1 MTAERPE
8 AGSEAPRF
16 QATSDPTR
24 SILERAHEAF
34 ISMDAGGF
42 ITEWNPQAE
51 ATFGWSRE
59 EAVGRVLSDTIIPLR
74 YRGAHLRGLE
84 RFLETGEGPVLE
96 QRIEIE
102 ALHRDGYELPIELTI
117 SAHSAQDTHVFHA
130 FLHDVSERRRKDQF
144 VAAERATATVL
155 AEAETVAEAVPR
167 LLCAIGQEMGWE
179 FGAYWTVGEGS
190 VLRCC
195 ETWTISE
202 LEFSGFDRATRTTTF
217 ESGAGLPGRVWA
229 SERAV
234 FLEEVAADLAFSRAR
249 ASAEAG
255 LSAAVGL
262 PLMAKGSV
270 HGVIEYFTR
279 DARHAEP
286 EMIEMMETLA
296 DQIARFLTILAER
309 SELVSRLERLSL
321 TDELTGLP
329 NRRGW
334 NEAFA
339 RELARASR
347 GGEPLCVALL
357 DLDRFKAF
365 NDEHGHPAGD
375 ALLREAARE
384 WGGLIRASDL
394 LARYGGEEF
403 TVAFPASP
411 LAAAHAVV
419 ERLRAATPG
428 EVTCSAG
435 LVAWR
440 KDESAE
446 ELVARADS
454 ALYAAKRGGG
464 DRTAGERQ
472 VLDR

>member
-1 MTAERPE
+1 
-8 AGSEAPRF
+8 
-16 QATSDPTR
+16 
-24 SILERAHEAF
+24 
-34 ISMDAGGF
+34 MDAGGF
-42 ITEWNPQAE
+42 ITDWNPQAE

-59 EAVGRVLSDTIIPLR
+59 EAVGRVLSDAIIPLR
-74 YRGAHLRGLE
+74 YRGAHLGGLE

-102 ALHRDGYELPIELTI
+102 ALHRDGYEIPIELTI
-117 SAHSAQDTHVFHA
+117 SAHFARDTHVFHA
-130 FLHDVSERRRKDQF
+130 FLHDISERRRKDQF
-144 VAAERATATVL
+144 VAAERVTATVL

-167 LLCAIGQEMGWE
+167 LLCAIGEEMGWE
-179 FGAYWTVGEGS
+179 FGAYWTVVEGS
-190 VLRCC
+190 VLRCR
-195 ETWTISE
+195 ETWAMSGF
-202 LEFSGFDRATRTTTF
+202 EFSEFDRATRETTF

-234 FLEEVAADLAFSRAR
+234 FIKEVAADPAFAR
-249 ASAEAG
+249 AAAAATEAG
-255 LSAAVGL
+255 LSAALAL

-296 DQIARFLTILAER
+296 AQIARFLTILAER
-309 SELVSRLERLSL
+309 SELMSQLERLSL

-334 NEAFA
+334 NQAFA

-347 GGEPLCVALL
+347 GGEPLCVALF
-357 DLDRFKAF
+357 DLDRFKTF

-384 WGGLIRASDL
+384 WGGLLRASDL

-403 TVAFPASP
+403 AVVFPICP

-446 ELVARADS
+446 EVVARADT
-454 ALYAAKRGGG
+454 ALYAAKRGGR
-464 DRTAGERQ
+464 DRTAGEHQ
-472 VLDR
+472 VPDR